1 MIFSALLA
9 TALAAPTVDPT
20 TMIRVALFG
29 SNEQGDACYYVENR
43 EGRLGAIVQ
52 SAMFYSTMSYFYTFN
67 HNSADPKIVGQTQR
81 GDIYDFEIEID
92 VASLLGVAKN
102 IPGGLQG
109 NEGRTWLNK
118 HVHAAVA
125 GYVKNVALNYPEG
138 KWTANVRLV
147 GAQGF
152 KFDIVPEQSRY
163 SFSSPV
169 LKQLEQKIPNC

>member
-1 MIFSALLA
+1 LYWVGPIYC
-9 TALAAPTVDPT
+9 VK
-20 TMIRVALFG
+20 VA
-29 SNEQGDACYYVENR
+29 
-43 EGRLGAIVQ
+43 
-52 SAMFYSTMSYFYTFN
+52 
-67 HNSADPKIVGQTQR
+67 
-81 GDIYDFEIEID
+81 
-92 VASLLGVAKN
+92 
-102 IPGGLQG
+102 GGFLQG

-125 GYVKNVALNYPEG
+125 GYVKNVALDFPEG